1 MTFTEA
7 AALVLRIV
15 GKPLHYKEITDVA
28 IERNLLSHVG
38 KSPEVTMGARLNALI
53 KKIDKDNPLVRVKPG
68 VFALRDWDEKMIEA
82 GLNDRTPA
90 LERVSEEALRALGHT
105 PGNEGAELLVSTHA
119 ELDENSPP
127 PDDEEK
133 HRAELSHGA
142 TELFASEDD
151 DDKPIFGS
159 DEEETTATRES
170 VEGGEG
176 GERAGGKRRR
186 RRRRG
191 RGRGEASGDE
201 ASASEE
207 LDDDLPTYTVSDA
220 EGDELEE
227 TREARTDAPREGR
240 SRDRSERQPVERNE
254 RSERGERERNDRG
267 RERAEGRR
275 EDGRRD
281 DGRRDDGRRDERS
294 EGRRDDRD
302 LSLDGDE
309 PEAGLDLADAL
320 ERALGSYDRSRGP
333 VAAQNVADSLRRK
346 WKGDGSLSAAAL
358 LAVAYADNLRAERRG
373 RLPRFRILGNKL
385 APLAWSLEKRS
396 DERVKNLQRAAEQLR
411 EGTLRSL
418 ADQLGQLQQRAFG
431 ELVLVLLDRM
441 GFIAPEIV
449 RRPGAHGSE
458 LHVSGSIALGGLDSL
473 GGGAQ
478 LVKTAVVIR
487 RDARDIGRERVTE
500 LRGALHHYG
509 PAAHGWLITAGQV
522 LSGAREE
529 AASTGA
535 TPVSLTGKN
544 ELAELCLAHG
554 VGVRP
559 VRIEVPT
566 VDLELFEGLA
576 GR

>member
-15 GKPLHYKEITDVA
+15 GKPLHYKEICDVA

-53 KKIDKDNPLVRVKPG
+53 KKTDKDNPLVRVKPG
-68 VFALRDWDEKMIEA
+68 VFALRDWDEKTIED

-90 LERVSEEALRALGHT
+90 LQRVSEEALRAMGHT
-105 PGNEGAELLVSTHA
+105 GHA
-119 ELDENSPP
+119 ESGDLVVSAHTELSEIAAP

-159 DEEETTATRES
+159 EEDETTATREPAES
-170 VEGGEG
+170 GEAGEG
-176 GERAGGKRRR
+176 GGGKRRR

-191 RGRGEASGDE
+191 RGRSEASGE
-201 ASASEE
+201 ESSAADE

-220 EGDELEE
+220 EEGAEVSV
-227 TREARTDAPREGR
+227 REVRDGGEQRRER
-240 SRDRSERQPVERNE
+240 RDRGDRGG
-254 RSERGERERNDRG
+254 ERGGERGGRERNDRD
-267 RERAEGRR
+267 ERARADRPNEGRVER
-275 EDGRRD
+275 EFDL
-281 DGRRDDGRRDERS
+281 
-294 EGRRDDRD
+294 EG
-302 LSLDGDE
+302 GE
-309 PEAGLDLADAL
+309 VEGGVDLAEAL
-320 ERALGSYDRSRGP
+320 ERALGSYDKGRGP

-346 WKGDGSLSAAAL
+346 WKGDGSLNAAAL
-358 LAVAYADNLRAERRG
+358 LAVAYSDNLRQERAG
-373 RLPRFRILGNKL
+373 RLPRFRISGNKL
-385 APLAWSLEKRS
+385 SPLAWSLERRS
-396 DERVKNLQRAAEQLR
+396 EERQRNFQRAAEQLR
-411 EGTLRSL
+411 EGTLRAL
-418 ADQLGQLQQRAFG
+418 ADQLAQLPHRAFG

-441 GFIAPEIV
+441 GLVGTELV

-458 LHVSGSIALGGLDSL
+458 LHVSGALALGGIDSL
-473 GGGAQ
+473 GASTQ
-478 LVKTAVVIR
+478 VVRTAIVVR
-487 RDARDIGRERVTE
+487 RDGRDVGRERVTE

-509 PAAHGWLITAGQV
+509 PAAHGWLITGGQV

-529 AASTGA
+529 AASSGA

-554 VGVRP
+554 IGVRP
-559 VRIEVPT
+559 LRVEVPT
-566 VDLELFEGLA
+566 LDLDLFEGLS